1 MDPAGAGGRSRVRC
15 GPLTLDLARREA
27 IASGTS
33 VPLTPLEFALL
44 RALVEFPG
52 RVFSRGELLGRLH
65 ALDGKTP
72 TDRALDSLVVR
83 LRRKLRD
90 DPRRPRMIQAVWG
103 VGYRLA
109 GPPAEPGVEL
119 ASQAVDL
126 VPMPALLLNS
136 RRQIVAANPAAQRL
150 LGRPVL
156 GRPCFEILRCRAGS
170 RELRD
175 RCRWLQLGGT
185 EPSACVYS
193 VDLPAGAT
201 SVRATYLPLAS
212 GRSTMCLLVLTPA
225 TTAAPARA

>member
-1 MDPAGAGGRSRVRC
+1 MDVGGTGTRSRMRA
-15 GPLTLDLARREA
+15 GSLILDLARREA
-27 IASGTS
+27 VVSGTPA
-33 VPLTPLEFALL
+33 PLTRLEFALL
-44 RALVEFPG
+44 RALVEAPG
-52 RVFSRGELLGRLH
+52 RAFSRGELLGRLH
-65 ALDGKTP
+65 AVDSRMP

-90 DPRRPRMIQAVWG
+90 DPRRPRLIQSVWG

-109 GPPAEPGVEL
+109 GPPTEPGLDL

-136 RRQIVAANPAAQRL
+136 RRQIIAANPAAQRL
-150 LGRPVL
+150 LGRAVI
-156 GRPCFEILRCRAGS
+156 GEPCFEVLHCRSGS

-185 EPSACVYS
+185 EPASCVYS
-193 VDLPAGAT
+193 INLPTGAA

-212 GRSTMCLLVLTPA
+212 GRATMCLLVLTPA
-225 TTAAPARA
+225 IATAQS